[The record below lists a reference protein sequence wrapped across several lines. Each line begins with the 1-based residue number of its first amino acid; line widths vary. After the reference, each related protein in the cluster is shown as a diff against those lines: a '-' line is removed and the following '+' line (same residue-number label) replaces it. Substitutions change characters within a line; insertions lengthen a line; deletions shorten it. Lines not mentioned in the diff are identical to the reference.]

1 MTGTPQVDPNP
12 RPAARTVAGSDGL
25 ADRLETVRVP
35 DSAAAQP
42 GSCRLVV
49 AAGLAAGPVLA
60 VLGNRV
66 WLPGPLGVAGIGLV
80 VGYLRAVGRLVPTLL
95 RLLPTLLARNLLHT
109 RRSRVVY
116 ADTRVLIQRRLVVA
130 ALVVRH

>member
-1 MTGTPQVDPNP
+1 MLDL
-12 RPAARTVAGSDGL
+12 TVLLIDLRRFAFL
-25 ADRLETVRVP
+25 TRLLRSLVRV
-35 DSAAAQP
+35 ALLWLLALL
-42 GSCRLVV
+42 R
-49 AAGLAAGPVLA
+49 GLFLRCLEIG
-60 VLGNRV
+60 V